1 MRLVDD
7 CKAMSSR
14 DGRIVVI
21 TDGSQVIGMAVDGVE
36 IDVTPASVHTAA
48 KEANADYDLYSGW
61 SDDHILLEA
70 MGAEIGCE
78 DCPYRQVCD
87 IWQEYGAE

>member
-7 CKAMSSR
+7 CKAMSSK

-36 IDVTPASVHTAA
+36 VDVTPAAA

-70 MGAEIGCE
+70 MGTEIGCE

>member
-1 MRLVDD
+1 MRLVED
-7 CKAMSSR
+7 CKAMSSK

-21 TDGSQVIGMAVDGVE
+21 TDGSLVIGMAVDGVE
-36 IDVTPASVHTAA
+36 VDVTPASVHTAA